1 MNSADTNT
9 GGEGRSRGADEAGA
23 DRPRLLQALEWEQR
37 RASAQGVLHGQAV
50 AGRLG
55 INHSDLET
63 LDLLQWAGAV
73 TAGRLAELTGL
84 TTGAVTR
91 MIDRLERDGYVRRE
105 PDPADRRRVIV
116 RLVPEA
122 LQRIGPLYEP
132 LQRAMQGLYDHF
144 SDAQLRVL
152 LEFSRRASEVLQAET
167 ARLRADPAATAAT
180 PGAIAVPRAST
191 STAHLVFPSGAF
203 QLTLDARPG
212 LGDLLQ
218 ARFEG
223 PQPRLRPNGDVVVVD
238 YRVIP
243 AERLDLGGEIVL
255 NGDLPWFLD
264 IRSAASLV
272 TADLHRLDLRGL
284 SLRGGATQVEVTL
297 PRPRG
302 TVPLTIAGGAS
313 AVTLLR
319 PAGVPLRARL
329 RGGASDLSLD
339 GNHFGFLGRD
349 WRWETPDFAT
359 QPDRYDLDL
368 SGGASGITVGVR

>member
-1 MNSADTNT
+1 VAP
-9 GGEGRSRGADEAGA
+9 ERA
-23 DRPRLLQALEWEQR
+23 RLLAALELAQR

-116 RLVPEA
+116 RLAPEA
-122 LQRIGPLYEP
+122 LRRIGPLYEP
-132 LQRAMQGLYDHF
+132 LQRAMQGLYAHF
-144 SDAQLRVL
+144 SDAQLGVL
-152 LEFSRRASEVLQAET
+152 LDFSRKAYEVLQAET
-167 ARLRADPAATAAT
+167 ARLLADPVAPSTV
-180 PGAIAVPRAST
+180 PGAVAVPRAS
-191 STAHLVFPSGAF
+191 SATAHLVFPAGAF
-203 QLTLDARPG
+203 QLTLGVRPG

-223 PQPRLRPNGDVVVVD
+223 PQPRLRPSGDTVVID
-238 YRVIP
+238 YRAIP
-243 AERLDLGGEIVL
+243 AERLDLGGEVVL

-264 IRSAASLV
+264 VRSAASLL
-272 TADLHRLDLRGL
+272 TADLHDLDLRGL
-284 SLRGGATQVEVTL
+284 SLRGGASQVEVSL

-339 GNHFGFLGRD
+339 GSHFGFLGRD

-359 QPDRYDLDL
+359 APDRYDLDL
-368 SGGASGITVGVR
+368 SGGASGVTVGLR

>member
-1 MNSADTNT
+1 M
-9 GGEGRSRGADEAGA
+9 GAGVPAAGA
-23 DRPRLLQALEWEQR
+23 EPAPGRARLLEALEVEQR

-63 LDLLQWAGAV
+63 LDLLRWAGAV

-116 RLVPEA
+116 RLAPDA
-122 LQRIGPLYEP
+122 TQRIGPLYAP

-144 SDAQLRVL
+144 SDAQLGVL
-152 LEFSRRASEVLQAET
+152 LDFSRRSYEVLQAET
-167 ARLRADPAATAAT
+167 ARLRVD
-180 PGAIAVPRAST
+180 PGAPAGAPGTIAVPRAST
-191 STAHLVFPSGAF
+191 SAAHLVFPSGAF
-203 QLTLDARPG
+203 QLVLDVRPG

-223 PQPRLRPNGDVVVVD
+223 PQPRLRPSGDVVAVD
-238 YRVIP
+238 YRAIP

-255 NGDLPWFLD
+255 NGDLPWY
-264 IRSAASLV
+264 IHVRSAASLV
-272 TADLHRLDLRGL
+272 TADLQNLDLRGL
-284 SLRGGATQVEVTL
+284 SLRGGASQVQVTL
-297 PRPRG
+297 PRPQG

-319 PAGVPLRARL
+319 PAGVALRARL

-339 GNHFGFLGRD
+339 GSHFGFLGRD

-359 QPDRYDLDL
+359 RPDRYDLDV
-368 SGGASGITVGVR
+368 SGGASGVTVGVH